1 MYVGKLTI
9 IYTLRQAGVNF
20 MMTWWIWMV
29 LGLILMACEMLSP
42 GTFYFI
48 FLGVSGVLVGLAAVA
63 IPMPEWVQWLLFSLF
78 SMVSLV
84 FFRRPLMQKFK
95 LSGKH
100 GERVDSLIGQTAIA
114 LDDIAPAAIGKAELR
129 GAAWNAR
136 NIGDR
141 AVTKAERCKVEQV
154 DGLILNIRNQ

>member
-1 MYVGKLTI
+1 
-9 IYTLRQAGVNF
+9 

-29 LGLILMACEMLSP
+29 LGLILMACEMLTP

-48 FLGVSGVLVGLAAVA
+48 FLGVSGLLVGVAALL
-63 IPMPEWVQWLLFSLF
+63 IPMPEWVQWLLFSIF
-78 SMVSLV
+78 SVVSLA

-100 GERVDSLIGQTAIA
+100 GQRVDSLTSEPATA
-114 LDDIAPAAIGKAELR
+114 LEDIAVGAIGKAELR
-129 GAAWNAR
+129 GATWSAR

-141 AVTKAERCKVEQV
+141 PVTKTERCKVEQV
-154 DGLILNIRNQ
+154 DGLMLQIRNQ